1 MMAPVDMLRRLVEM
15 ESPTGDAARMSHI
28 RSFLA
33 AELTALGGTRQPR
46 GEHLLASFG
55 RASGAGE
62 TIVLRCPHGHRLAG
76 GDAAAD
82 AVLGVGATSPTGR
95 GRWT

>member
-33 AELTALGGTRQPR
+33 AELTALGGDVSPR
-46 GEHLLASFG
+46 GEHLLARFG
-55 RASGAGE
+55 EQRAGE
-62 TIVLRCPHGHRLAG
+62 TIVLVAHMDTVWPAG
-76 GDAAAD
+76 TLQRMPFSVSGDAAH
-82 AVLGVGATSPTGR
+82 GPGAL
-95 GRWT
+95 